1 MDSSGEGKL
10 ISHGRRWSSSF
21 KGIAIGSLTTVAQG
35 SLMFLGAILTDLA
48 VNFSNKNEMLSHITR
63 RSSLKIESNPV
74 NLHIPS
80 ALDQSARRSL
90 SLNLG
95 GGNCK

>member
-1 MDSSGEGKL
+1 
-10 ISHGRRWSSSF
+10 
-21 KGIAIGSLTTVAQG
+21 
-35 SLMFLGAILTDLA
+35 MFLGAILTDLA

-80 ALDQSARRSL
+80 ALE
-90 SLNLG
+90 LNLG